1 MIVVDT
7 NVIAYLFIKGNY
19 TPNAKILLHNDS
31 TWTAPLLWRSEFRN
45 VLALYMRQ
53 GFLSVENAYLLM
65 KEAEDF
71 MQQNEYEMNSLRILE
86 IASSSGCS
94 AYDCEFIALAEFLNV
109 KLYTTDKKILNT
121 FPDISVSLKD
131 I

>member
-7 NVIAYLFIKGNY
+7 NVIAY
-19 TPNAKILLHNDS
+19 
-31 TWTAPLLWRSEFRN
+31 
-45 VLALYMRQ
+45 
-53 GFLSVENAYLLM
+53 
-65 KEAEDF
+65 
-71 MQQNEYEMNSLRILE
+71 
-86 IASSSGCS
+86 
-94 AYDCEFIALAEFLNV
+94 YDCEFIALAEFLNL

>member
-1 MIVVDT
+1 
-7 NVIAYLFIKGNY
+7 
-19 TPNAKILLHNDS
+19 
-31 TWTAPLLWRSEFRN
+31 
-45 VLALYMRQ
+45 MRQ

>member
-7 NVIAYLFIKGNY
+7 NIIAYLFIKGNY
-19 TPNAKILLHNDS
+19 TPNAKRLLHNDS
-31 TWTAPLLWRSEFRN
+31 TWAAPLLWRSEFRN

-53 GFLSVENAYLLM
+53 GSLSVENAYLLM

-94 AYDCEFIALAEFLNV
+94 AYDCEFIALAEFLNL